1 LPDFEDEE
9 DAMGTQRRI
18 VVVGGGQAGLQLGI
32 GLMREEGY
40 DVEIV
45 QDRDEEEI
53 AQGKVLSSQCMFDA
67 ALQNE
72 RELELNFWDK
82 TCPTVDSINFTVPAP
97 DGSGAKAID
106 WNGKFDRPAQSVDQR
121 VKIPAWMDEF
131 TRYGGRLTIHAAGGG
146 DLEHYAEDSDLV
158 IVAAGKGEIAAL
170 FERDAEKST
179 FDKPQRA
186 LALTYVHGM
195 TPRPEHSAVCFN
207 LIPTV
212 GEYFVFPAL
221 TTSGPCEIMV
231 FEGFPG
237 GPMDC
242 WRDVKTPAEHLAKSK
257 WILDTFLPWEAERCR
272 SIELT
277 DANGLLTGAVAPT
290 VRRPVGRLPSGAL
303 VMGLADSVCLN
314 DPITGQGSNNA
325 SKAAKIY
332 LDAILAHGER
342 PFDAAFMQATFDKYW
357 SYAQFATGWTNALL
371 QPPPPHVLNIMG
383 SAQAYPA
390 LARRIAN
397 GFDNPLDFFP
407 WFAVPE
413 EADKYLASLAAGN
426 S

>member
-1 LPDFEDEE
+1 
-9 DAMGTQRRI
+9 MGKKRS
-18 VVVGGGQAGLQLGI
+18 VVIVGGGQAGLQLGC
-32 GLMREEGY
+32 GLRDHGY

-45 QDRDEEEI
+45 QDRSAEAI
-53 AQGKVLSSQCMFDA
+53 AQGKVLSSQCMFDE

-72 RELELNFWDK
+72 RDLKLNFWDQ

-106 WNGKFDRPAQSVDQR
+106 WNGKLDRPAQSVDQR
-121 VKIPAWMDEF
+121 VKFPAWMAEF
-131 TRYGGRLTIHAAGGG
+131 TRRGGRLTIQQAGLA
-146 DLEHYAEDSDLV
+146 DLEGYARRSDLV
-158 IVAAGKGEIAAL
+158 IVAAGKGEITSL
-170 FERDAEKST
+170 FERDPDKSP

-186 LALTYVHGM
+186 LALTYVTGM
-195 TPRPEHSAVCFN
+195 TPRPGHSAVCVN

-221 TTSGPCEIMV
+221 TRSGPCEIMV
-231 FEGFPG
+231 FEGIPG

-242 WRDVKTPAEHLAKSK
+242 WRDVGTPAQHLAKSK

-272 SIELT
+272 AIELT
-277 DANGLLTGAVAPT
+277 DANGVLSGALAPT

-303 VMGLADSVCLN
+303 VMGLADAVCLN

-325 SKAAKIY
+325 SKAAKVY
-332 LDAILAHGER
+332 LDAILAQGER
-342 PFDAAFMQATFDKYW
+342 PFDAAFMQAAFDKYW
-357 SYAQFATGWTNALL
+357 SRAQFVTGWTNALL

-383 SAQAYPA
+383 SAQKFPV

-397 GFDNPLDFFP
+397 GFDDPVDFFP

-413 EADKYLASLAAGN
+413 EADKYLASLA